1 MHYAVPVA
9 DPQDQIRQA
18 VREMGQELTRAFES
32 AGSLA
37 RQAVEDVSRLVGDAP
52 RIGRRQP
59 PEPDS
64 PVQLI
69 RELARLRDEG
79 LISDEE
85 FAAKKAD
92 LLARV

>member
-1 MHYAVPVA
+1 VRVA
-9 DPQDQIRQA
+9 ESQEQIRQA

-37 RQAVEDVSRLVGDAP
+37 RQAVEDVSRLVGDSP
-52 RIGRRQP
+52 RLVRFRQSP
-59 PEPDS
+59 DPDS

-69 RELARLRDEG
+69 RELGRLREEG
-79 LISDEE
+79 LISEEE